1 MNRKKIGTAKGRKL
15 THDQKLL
22 RRAEK
27 FRNCDEYRHD
37 QTRQRRFELAFE
49 SRDLAESEAAIEG
62 EAVSPG
68 SFESVAGHG
77 AHLFGRRAFS
87 LALPSDRAM
96 FELDFP
102 YWEDFLLRS
111 GQIGLLVVMRGI
123 VRGAT
128 AKELGISDRTFRRR
142 VQEIENILSTDPGKF
157 RLV

>member
-1 MNRKKIGTAKGRKL
+1 MIVINIILFCTV
-15 THDQKLL
+15 T
-22 RRAEK
+22 RAPA
-27 FRNCDEYRHD
+27 RAMAC
-37 QTRQRRFELAFE
+37 
-49 SRDLAESEAAIEG
+49 
-62 EAVSPG
+62 AVP
-68 SFESVAGHG
+68 FVPSVPSVPSVP
-77 AHLFGRRAFS
+77 HLFGHRAFS